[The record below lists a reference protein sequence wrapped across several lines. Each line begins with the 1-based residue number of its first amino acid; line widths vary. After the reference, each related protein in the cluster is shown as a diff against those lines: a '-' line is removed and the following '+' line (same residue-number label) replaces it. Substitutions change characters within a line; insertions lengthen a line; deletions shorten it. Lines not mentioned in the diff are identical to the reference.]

1 MKTASE
7 IVALLQGKKPELER
21 RFKVRRLALF
31 GSFARG
37 DQRDDS
43 DIDILV
49 DVDPSI
55 GLDFVTLA
63 DELESAL
70 GTRVDLVS
78 TRAVKPRNWVHI
90 EPDLIDV

>member
-1 MKTASE
+1 MKTVSE
-7 IVALLQGKKPELER
+7 ILATLRNKKPELEQ

-49 DVDPSI
+49 DVDPEM
-55 GLDFVTLA
+55 GLDFVSLA
-63 DELESAL
+63 DELESSL
-70 GTRVDLVS
+70 GSRVDLVS
-78 TRAVKPRNWVHI
+78 TRAVKPRNWALI
-90 EPDLIDV
+90 ETDLIDV